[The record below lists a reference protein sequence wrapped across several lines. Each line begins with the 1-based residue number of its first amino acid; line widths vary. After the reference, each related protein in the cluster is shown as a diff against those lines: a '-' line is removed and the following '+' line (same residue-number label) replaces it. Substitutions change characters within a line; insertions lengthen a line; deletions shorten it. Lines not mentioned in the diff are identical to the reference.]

1 MTPKKLAIIIGVALL
16 IWAVILVGVPIAG
29 FIFGPGFDP

>member
-1 MTPKKLAIIIGVALL
+1 MTPKKLAIIIGVAVL
-16 IWAVILVGVPIAG
+16 IWIGIIFAGSIAG